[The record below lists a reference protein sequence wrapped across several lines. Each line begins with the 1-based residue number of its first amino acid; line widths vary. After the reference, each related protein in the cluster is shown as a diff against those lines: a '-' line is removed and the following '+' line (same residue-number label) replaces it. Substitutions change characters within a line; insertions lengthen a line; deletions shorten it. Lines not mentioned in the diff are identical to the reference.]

1 MFRSS
6 RLQILLIRRPPGTG
20 RDRLRLPPG
29 GCDDDDD
36 DDDAMSLVAETIVG
50 MLPRQIGQEFCSD
63 SHLTMQWEW
72 YRWPQ
77 GSRSAGADGGRGS
90 VQTTQ
95 SSPAS
100 VTATVGR
107 AAMDSGGAAC
117 DPPRWRGVSNS
128 NTLSLAAIDAAAAC
142 GPPRWTWSGTSSMA
156 W

>member
-1 MFRSS
+1 MFLSS

-29 GCDDDDD
+29 DCDGD
-36 DDDAMSLVAETIVG
+36 DDDAISLVAEVIIG
-50 MLPRQIGQEFCSD
+50 MLRRQTGQELLCCD
-63 SHLTMQWEW
+63 SHLTMQSEW

-77 GSRSAGADGGRGS
+77 GSRRAGAEGGRGS

-100 VTATVGR
+100 VTVTVGR

-117 DPPRWRGVSNS
+117 DPPRW
-128 NTLSLAAIDAAAAC
+128 
-142 GPPRWTWSGTSSMA
+142 TWSGMSNMVL
-156 W
+156 

>member
-1 MFRSS
+1 MFLSS

-20 RDRLRLPPG
+20 RDRLRLPPED
-29 GCDDDDD
+29 CDDDD
-36 DDDAMSLVAETIVG
+36 ATSLVVEVIVG
-50 MLPRQIGQEFCSD
+50 MLQRQTGQELLCSD

-77 GSRSAGADGGRGS
+77 GSRRAGAEGGRGS

-117 DPPRWRGVSNS
+117 DPPRWSGASNS
-128 NTLSLAAIDAAAAC
+128 NTVSLAATDAAATC
-142 GPPRWTWSGTSSMA
+142 DPPRWTWSGMSNMV
-156 W
+156 